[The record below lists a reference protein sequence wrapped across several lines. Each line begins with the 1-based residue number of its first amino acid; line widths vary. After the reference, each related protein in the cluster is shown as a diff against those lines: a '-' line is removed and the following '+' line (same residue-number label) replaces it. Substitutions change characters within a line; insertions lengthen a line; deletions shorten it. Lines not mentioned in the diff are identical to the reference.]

1 MVVNLLEN
9 IKIQR
14 IIPINLN
21 DTSISS
27 WYVRNNPNTTEKV
40 SEILG
45 KNVENLV
52 TVVLQSKRQLLHPLT
67 KVRSYNWTVN
77 RPPPPA
83 GSAHTPR
90 RQIILKNRPC
100 QWKPRIETDLAADDL
115 YDRAEKGNFER
126 ARSLS
131 LAIVI
136 VPPSARRRKEEK
148 GSVDRS
154 TAVNKHRVR
163 EEHAVKQYI
172 APLVA
177 SLTERNNVSVHERHR
192 ATVCRGA
199 YTPRREAVGHRKN
212 NTHNRLL
219 NCVPRQWTKW
229 KTPLRSSVSPPPLSF
244 DSPLARFLRFLWIF
258 IIFVCWDFFFFEID
272 HLLFVFDVRKFK
284 EGPHFQSGDYSFYF
298 VKNWCK

>member
-1 MVVNLLEN
+1 MDRKPSTTTSWQRAHPLGDKSFS
-9 IKIQR
+9 KIG
-14 IIPINLN
+14 PAN
-21 DTSISS
+21 
-27 WYVRNNPNTTEKV
+27 
-40 SEILG
+40 
-45 KNVENLV
+45 ENL
-52 TVVLQSKRQLLHPLT
+52 
-67 KVRSYNWTVN
+67 
-77 RPPPPA
+77 
-83 GSAHTPR
+83 GSN
-90 RQIILKNRPC
+90 L
-100 QWKPRIETDLAADDL
+100 DLAADDL

-219 NCVPRQWTKW
+219 NCVPRQWTK
-229 KTPLRSSVSPPPLSF
+229 
-244 DSPLARFLRFLWIF
+244 
-258 IIFVCWDFFFFEID
+258 
-272 HLLFVFDVRKFK
+272 
-284 EGPHFQSGDYSFYF
+284 
-298 VKNWCK
+298 